1 MTHCRQALVVLAASL
16 FIAPLVSTS
25 PAGAASHPAHHG
37 VVIDSTPYQ
46 SVQQLLGNTQIMVVA
61 RVESETRDRSAF
73 QPASLVTVHVHHV
86 LRGSVGKHLVVVQPH
101 ASKPHAG
108 KATQVALQSGRT
120 YLLLLDRSPGE
131 STFFLVGGTAGEFLY
146 DGTTKRFTRQDTA
159 ASWENSDFPLSLA
172 EAGASAMPQTTQPS
186 WLAPGGS
193 AGPQAVSWS
202 AMANDLGIS
211 PTDVACPSEN
221 LCLFAGDVAPTSPGM
236 VIPAV
241 AVSTGPFRP
250 HANIVGTT
258 TSFLPTSDY
267 SQSSVAC
274 AGAGLCVFSSSDGVY
289 VSTDPATGHWTL
301 DVAPSPA
308 YNFGQVSC
316 PTASFCAVASGE
328 GVLVS
333 GSPSAGPT
341 AWAYIR
347 IGPLGRAISCPSPQ
361 LCVAGGYGNET
372 VGGWIATSTSPLA
385 AVSWHGGPTPHPA
398 FAQHSGQYGVTRD
411 LLSDDRL
418 LHRGHRGRRS
428 PCFDQP
434 GRRRKDLDRSGSY
447 QCPPG
452 YSRVRAL
459 HASRA
464 VRRER
469 RRILHGAGWGTR
481 SWDNWLS
488 AAGGE
493 LRVVK
498 LLRDCCRPATR
509 GYGRCCLARTAAAV
523 QYREAAV
530 EPAAMY

>member
-86 LRGSVGKHLVVVQPH
+86 LRGSVGKHLVVVQPR

-221 LCLFAGDVAPTSPGM
+221 LCLFAGDVAPTSAGM
-236 VIPAV
+236 LIPAV

-341 AWAYIR
+341 AWAYIH

-398 FAQHSGQYGVTRD
+398 FAQHSGQYGVTGI
-411 LLSDDRL
+411 S
-418 LHRGHRGRRS
+418 
-428 PCFDQP
+428 
-434 GRRRKDLDRSGSY
+434 
-447 QCPPG
+447 CPTT
-452 YSRVRAL
+452 AFCI
-459 HASRA
+459 AA
-464 VRRER
+464 IE
-469 RRILHGAGWGTR
+469 AGDPLVST
-481 SWDNWLS
+481 NP
-488 AAGGE
+488 AGG
-493 LRVVK
+493 V
-498 LLRDCCRPATR
+498 
-509 GYGRCCLARTAAAV
+509 RTWT
-523 QYREAAV
+523 EAAHTNV
-530 EPAAMY
+530 RLDTPGFAHCTPAGQCDVSGVGSFTARGGAPGPGITGYPLPGVSCVSSSFCVTVADQQLAVTAGAV